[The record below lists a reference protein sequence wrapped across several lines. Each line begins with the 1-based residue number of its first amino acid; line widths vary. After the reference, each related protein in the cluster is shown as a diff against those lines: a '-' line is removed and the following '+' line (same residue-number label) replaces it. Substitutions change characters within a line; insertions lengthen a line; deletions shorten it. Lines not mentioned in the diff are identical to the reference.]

1 MPVDAYGSA
10 KDQAGPPAA
19 CWKDPEARYRTQP
32 HHRPSA
38 RDLHITSRPLLLNFT
53 TPVPWKVTRPPRES
67 QVSLRTRNLVQP
79 LAGGSITFDC
89 GSSPITMLV
98 TSSKTISVDTSI
110 VGGGRITP
118 VSLDSLTLNV
128 R

>member
-1 MPVDAYGSA
+1 VAAISWPCSKNHVA
-10 KDQAGPPAA
+10 KID
-19 CWKDPEARYRTQP
+19 
-32 HHRPSA
+32 SL
-38 RDLHITSRPLLLNFT
+38 DLHITSRPLLLNFT

-79 LAGGSITFDC
+79 LADGSITFDC
-89 GSSPITMLV
+89 GASPITMLV
-98 TSSKTISVDTSI
+98 TSSKTIGVDTSI
-110 VGGGRITP
+110 DGGGRITP